1 MVSDFVVWLPEPDA
15 LLGWIDQGQSRE
27 AIRDMLWWLQSLEHD
42 GYPPIV
48 GYGYGDGMPMAEG
61 PNSELVEHL
70 PLPLP
75 LDEGPPYGAIIIL
88 KIYSLPTA
96 PS

>member
-1 MVSDFVVWLPEPDA
+1 MADFVVWLPEPDA
-15 LLGWIDQGQSRE
+15 LRAWIAQGQT
-27 AIRDMLWWLQSLEHD
+27 ADAARDMVRWLDSLERL

-61 PNSELVEHL
+61 PNGEVVEHF

-75 LDEGPPYGAIIIL
+75 LEDGPPYGAIIVL
-88 KIYSLPTA
+88 RIYAPPTA
-96 PS
+96 E